1 MTIDRLTKYVRLAL
15 NNSSEGEAQNAAR
28 RFFKTLKSLDMR
40 FNSRQFGLTKEE
52 ALRLAD
58 LGGVVLKGV
67 TPTKA
72 ASADPVKAKV
82 NPCSEEA
89 TKFYADNFKSV
100 RECCYH
106 YFRMIDMSVGA
117 DRRAMIDVLVTTY
130 GLDKRSVQSYASNF
144 RKEQSRG

>member
-67 TPTKA
+67 TPTKTAPSKPEAKA
-72 ASADPVKAKV
+72 ASTPADLSK
-82 NPCSEEA
+82 
-89 TKFYADNFKSV
+89 YGFKSA
-100 RECCYH
+100 REACYH
-106 YFRMIDMSVGA
+106 YFGKTNMDDGV
-117 DRRAMIDVLVTTY
+117 DRRHTIDWLVTTL